1 MCGVTARRG
10 GGARRSGRNFQ
21 PSLKG
26 RSALQTASKRVQE
39 LSIRYMR
46 PLGTSLGHIHSY
58 CTCVSMSILN
68 QPIGRCEQIMRCSGW
83 PRSTPSRSHHEH
95 SIDSCRG
102 RRVANGNS
110 LQHADS
116 LCVARM
122 RSAASWA
129 AHRHEQPYTGASED
143 RASDAQE
150 HDLLT
155 LATAASSPAMTCIV
169 SKRYPRGLRPPSSCS
184 TDLAEQTI
192 ILWRSA
198 SEWMSASAAV
208 TRWVRDQRYAYQ
220 RCSQG
225 AWRPAEI
232 VRVASGRACRLGAPN
247 VEDLLGALH
256 ACTCWARTAHAFLT
270 GLGRAHGDGGRPC
283 AHLVG
288 TGVRCRRQLWRVH
301 ALRTSPAIA
310 RCRNKFL

>member
-1 MCGVTARRG
+1 MSPLAPLAMG
-10 GGARRSGRNFQ
+10 
-21 PSLKG
+21 PSVGHMGSSTVCIPTLLNIHVRMTHK
-26 RSALQTASKRVQE
+26 
-39 LSIRYMR
+39 
-46 PLGTSLGHIHSY
+46 TSLGHIHSY

-83 PRSTPSRSHHEH
+83 PRSTPSRSHNEH

-155 LATAASSPAMTCIV
+155 LATAASSPPMACIV
-169 SKRYPRGLRPPSSCS
+169 SKRYARGHRPPSSCS

-192 ILWRSA
+192 ILRQSV
-198 SEWMSASAAV
+198 SEWMSASVAI
-208 TRWVRDQRYAYQ
+208 TRWTPDQRHPYQ
-220 RCSQG
+220 RCSQ
-225 AWRPAEI
+225 
-232 VRVASGRACRLGAPN
+232 VASWPADVVRATSGRR
-247 VEDLLGALH
+247 
-256 ACTCWARTAHAFLT
+256 
-270 GLGRAHGDGGRPC
+270 
-283 AHLVG
+283 
-288 TGVRCRRQLWRVH
+288 
-301 ALRTSPAIA
+301 
-310 RCRNKFL
+310 

>member
-1 MCGVTARRG
+1 
-10 GGARRSGRNFQ
+10 
-21 PSLKG
+21 
-26 RSALQTASKRVQE
+26 
-39 LSIRYMR
+39 MR

-58 CTCVSMSILN
+58 CTCISMSILN
-68 QPIGRCEQIMRCSGW
+68 QPIGRCEQIMRFSAW

-184 TDLAEQTI
+184 TDLAECRPSSCGGAQVKGCQ
-192 ILWRSA
+192 LQ
-198 SEWMSASAAV
+198 
-208 TRWVRDQRYAYQ
+208 QR
-220 RCSQG
+220 SQG
-225 AWRPAEI
+225 GFEI
-232 VRVASGRACRLGAPN
+232 KEMLIRGAPK
-247 VEDLLGALH
+247 VLG
-256 ACTCWARTAHAFLT
+256 
-270 GLGRAHGDGGRPC
+270 D
-283 AHLVG
+283 
-288 TGVRCRRQLWRVH
+288 RRR
-301 ALRTSPAIA
+301 
-310 RCRNKFL
+310 

>member
-1 MCGVTARRG
+1 MHRSIQTRHSAYVVHITAYMSCDTSTGPGTTRG
-10 GGARRSGRNFQ
+10 GAS
-21 PSLKG
+21 SYELC
-26 RSALQTASKRVQE
+26 ALR
-39 LSIRYMR
+39 
-46 PLGTSLGHIHSY
+46 GT
-58 CTCVSMSILN
+58 CM
-68 QPIGRCEQIMRCSGW
+68 
-83 PRSTPSRSHHEH
+83 RSTPSRSHNEH

-155 LATAASSPAMTCIV
+155 LATAASSPPMACIV
-169 SKRYPRGLRPPSSCS
+169 SKRYARGHRPPSSCS

-192 ILWRSA
+192 ILWQSV
-198 SEWMSASAAV
+198 SEWMSASVAI
-208 TRWVRDQRYAYQ
+208 TRWTPDQRHPYQ

-225 AWRPAEI
+225 ASWPADV
-232 VRVASGRACRLGAPN
+232 VRATSGRP
-247 VEDLLGALH
+247 
-256 ACTCWARTAHAFLT
+256 
-270 GLGRAHGDGGRPC
+270 
-283 AHLVG
+283 
-288 TGVRCRRQLWRVH
+288 
-301 ALRTSPAIA
+301 
-310 RCRNKFL
+310 

>member
-1 MCGVTARRG
+1 M
-10 GGARRSGRNFQ
+10 F
-21 PSLKG
+21 
-26 RSALQTASKRVQE
+26 
-39 LSIRYMR
+39 
-46 PLGTSLGHIHSY
+46 H
-58 CTCVSMSILN
+58 
-68 QPIGRCEQIMRCSGW
+68 PIGDLRYHRERVLDCNV
-83 PRSTPSRSHHEH
+83 PRARS
-95 SIDSCRG
+95 SQRQ
-102 RRVANGNS
+102 NS
-110 LQHADS
+110 LPHADS
-116 LCVARM
+116 LCHVCSPHM
-122 RSAASWA
+122 RAAASWA
-129 AHRHEQPYTGASED
+129 AHRHEQPYTGASE
-143 RASDAQE
+143 ASDAQE

-208 TRWVRDQRYAYQ
+208 TRWVRDQRDAYQ

-232 VRVASGRACRLGAPN
+232 VRVTSGRACRLGAPN

-288 TGVRCRRQLWRVH
+288 TGVQCRRQLWRVH
-301 ALRTSPAIA
+301 AHGRLAGIATLTSM
-310 RCRNKFL
+310 L